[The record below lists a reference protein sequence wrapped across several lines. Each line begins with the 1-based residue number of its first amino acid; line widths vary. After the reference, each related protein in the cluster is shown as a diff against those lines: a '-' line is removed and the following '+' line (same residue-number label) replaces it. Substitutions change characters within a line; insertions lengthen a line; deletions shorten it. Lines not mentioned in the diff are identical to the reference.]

1 MVTAYAAWLMRWRWF
16 VIAATLMVVGMFASG
31 MRFLEF
37 TTDYRAFFSA
47 QNPQMLAFEKMQSTY
62 AKADNVMF
70 VITPKDGTVFT
81 AKTLESI
88 QWLTEQAWQTPYSNR
103 VDSLT
108 NFQHTE
114 AVEDDLAVADL
125 VTDPSELT
133 AEDLQRIQRIARQEP
148 AINKRLI
155 SEDGTVTS
163 VNVTVQLPGKSEQ
176 ESPEIA
182 KFSRELANELRA
194 RDPNL
199 EVALT
204 GLAIMN
210 STFGETSQKDLS
222 TLVPLMFLVVVITV
236 GLLLRSV
243 TPVIVTFLVILMSIL
258 VGMGAL
264 GWSGVKLTA
273 PVASAPTI
281 ILTMAVADAVHIFAT
296 YVWNLRHGFNK
307 HEAMI
312 ESLRI
317 NMQPVFLTSFTTLI
331 GFLCMNFT
339 EVPPLAHLGNVVA
352 VGVTAA
358 YLLSITF
365 LPALAVVLPIRAT
378 KTEDTHHPF
387 FDALSIFV
395 TTHYKKLLW
404 GMSAITVGFAALL
417 PLNQINDDFVRYFD
431 ERVPFRVDSDYAAE
445 KLLGPYSMD
454 FSISSGEENG
464 IATPRFLQKVDAF
477 VEFAKTQP
485 EVAHAFTITDTMKRL
500 NQNMH
505 GDDASYYTLP
515 ENSELAAQ
523 YLLMYEMSLPYGLD
537 LNNQIDVNK
546 SATKVTLAT
555 INLSSAELLRLEQVF
570 DDWFSQNAPGLQ
582 VDQASTALMFAH
594 IGQRNAKSQTFGTAI
609 SLFIISMILII
620 ALRSL
625 KIGIISIIPNMA
637 PAAVAFGM
645 WAIIDGQ
652 VGMSVSIVAGMTLG
666 IVVDDTIHFLSKYL
680 RARREQ
686 QMSTEQAIHYAF
698 AQVGQALFVTTIVLV
713 AGFSILMISTF
724 KVNADMGLVTAM
736 TISIA
741 LVLDFLLL
749 PALLMTFDREKNP
762 INQAHTST
770 GDSQDAKTIHVI
782 EPNAV

>member
-1 MVTAYAAWLMRWRWF
+1 MVTHYAAWLMRWRWF
-16 VIAATLMVVGMFASG
+16 VIAATLVVVGSMASG

-37 TTDYRAFFSA
+37 TTDYRVFFSPE
-47 QNPQMLAFEKMQSTY
+47 NPQMLAFEKMQSTY

-70 VITPKDGTVFT
+70 VITPKDGTVFSN
-81 AKTLESI
+81 KTLASI

-103 VDSLT
+103 VDSIT

-114 AVEDDLAVADL
+114 ALEDDLAVADL
-125 VTDPSELT
+125 VADPQQLTADELT
-133 AEDLQRIQRIARQEP
+133 KIQRIARQEP
-148 AINKRLI
+148 ALNKRLI
-155 SEDGTVTS
+155 NEDGTVTS
-163 VNVTVQLPGKSEQ
+163 INVTVQLPGKSVN

-182 KFSRELANELRA
+182 TFARQLAAELQT

-199 EVALT
+199 KVALT
-204 GLAIMN
+204 GLAMMN
-210 STFGETSQKDLS
+210 STFGETSEKDMS
-222 TLVPLMFLVVVITV
+222 TLVPLMFLVVVVSV

-258 VGMGAL
+258 VGMGTL
-264 GWSGVKLTA
+264 GWSGIKLTA

-296 YVWNLRHGFNK
+296 YVWNLRHGFSK
-307 HEAMI
+307 HNAMI

-317 NMQPVFLTSFTTLI
+317 NMQPVFLTSLTTVI

-352 VGVTAA
+352 VGVVAA
-358 YLLSITF
+358 FLLSITF
-365 LPALAVVLPIRAT
+365 LPALAVVLPIHAKQT
-378 KTEDTHHPF
+378 DDTHHPF
-387 FDALSIFV
+387 FTALATFV
-395 TTHYKKLLW
+395 TGNYKKLLW
-404 GMSAITVGFAALL
+404 GLSAITIGFSAFL
-417 PLNQINDDFVRYFD
+417 PLNQINDDFVKYFD
-431 ERVPFRVDSDYAAE
+431 ERVPFRVDSDYASTT
-445 KLLGPYSMD
+445 LLGPYSMD

-464 IATPRFLQKVDAF
+464 IASPHFLQKVDAF

-485 EVAHAFTITDTMKRL
+485 EIAHAFTITDTLKRL
-500 NQNMH
+500 NKNMH
-505 GDDASYYTLP
+505 GDDANYYALP
-515 ENSELAAQ
+515 QNSELAAQ

-555 INLSSAELLRLEQVF
+555 INLSSAQLLHLEQLF
-570 DDWFSQNAPGLQ
+570 NDWFAQNAPALK

-594 IGQRNAKSQTFGTAI
+594 IGQRNAKSQTLGTAI
-609 SLFIISMILII
+609 SLFIISMILVI

-625 KIGIISIIPNMA
+625 KIGIISLIPNMA
-637 PAAVAFGM
+637 PAAIAFGI

-686 QMSTEQAIHYAF
+686 NMNAEQAIHYAF
-698 AQVGQALFVTTIVLV
+698 AQVGQALAVTTIVLV
-713 AGFSILMISTF
+713 AGFSILMFSTF
-724 KVNADMGLVTAM
+724 KVNADMGLVTAI
-736 TISIA
+736 TISVA

-749 PALLMTFDREKNP
+749 PALLMAFDRQQNSIEQTN
-762 INQAHTST
+762 TSA
-770 GDSQDAKTIHVI
+770 GDSQDAKTINFI
-782 EPNAV
+782 EPNAI

>member
-1 MVTAYAAWLMRWRWF
+1 MVTAYASWLMRWRWF
-16 VIAATLMVVGMFASG
+16 VIAATLVVVGIFASG

-37 TTDYRAFFSA
+37 TTDYRVFFSA
-47 QNPQMLAFEKMQSTY
+47 ENPQMLAFEKMQSTY

-70 VITPKDGTVFT
+70 VITPKDGNVFT
-81 AKTLESI
+81 PKTLASI

-114 AVEDDLAVADL
+114 ALDDDLAVADL
-125 VTDPSELT
+125 VENPDELT
-133 AEDLQRIQRIARQEP
+133 ADDLAKIQRIAHQEP
-148 AINKRLI
+148 SLNKRLI
-155 SEDGTVTS
+155 NEAGTVTS
-163 VNVTVQLPGKSEQ
+163 VNVTVQLPGKDVK

-182 KFSRELANELRA
+182 NFARKLAADLHA

-199 EVALT
+199 DVALT
-204 GLAIMN
+204 GIAMMN
-210 STFGETSQKDLS
+210 SAFGETSEKDMG

-243 TPVIVTFLVILMSIL
+243 APVIVTFLVILMSIL
-258 VGMGAL
+258 MGMGSL

-281 ILTMAVADAVHIFAT
+281 ILTMAVADAVHLFAT
-296 YVWNLRHGFNK
+296 YMWNLRHGLTK
-307 HEAMI
+307 HNAMI

-317 NMQPVFLTSFTTLI
+317 NMQPVFLTSLTTLI

-352 VGVTAA
+352 VGVAA
-358 YLLSITF
+358 AFLLSITF
-365 LPALAVVLPIRAT
+365 LPALAVTIPIKAK
-378 KTEDTHHPF
+378 KTDVTHHPV
-387 FDALSIFV
+387 FDAIARFT
-395 TTHYKKLLW
+395 TTHHKKLLL
-404 GMSAITVGFAALL
+404 GMSALTIGFAALL
-417 PLNQINDDFVRYFD
+417 PLNQINDDFVSYFD
-431 ERVPFRVDSDYAAE
+431 KRVPFRVDSDYASE
-445 KLLGPYSMD
+445 KLLGPYTID
-454 FSISSGEENG
+454 FSINSNEENG
-464 IATPRFLQKVDAF
+464 ISSPKFLQKVNAF

-485 EVAHAFTITDTMKRL
+485 EVAHVFTLTDTMKRL
-500 NQNMH
+500 NKNMH
-505 GDDASYYTLP
+505 GDDESYNKLP

-546 SATKVTLAT
+546 SATKVTLST
-555 INLSSAELLRLEQVF
+555 INLSSAQLLDIEQRCA
-570 DDWFSQNAPGLQ
+570 DWFSQNAPGLT
-582 VDQASTALMFAH
+582 VDKASTALMFAH
-594 IGQRNAKSQTFGTAI
+594 IGQRNAKSQTFGTAL
-609 SLFIISMILII
+609 SLFIISMILIV
-620 ALRSL
+620 ALRSF
-625 KIGIISIIPNMA
+625 KIGVISLVPNMA
-637 PAAVAFGM
+637 PAAIAFGI

-680 RARREQ
+680 RARREKNMDAQ
-686 QMSTEQAIHYAF
+686 EAIHYAF
-698 AQVGQALFVTTIVLV
+698 AQVGQALAVTTVVLV

-724 KVNADMGLVTAM
+724 KVNADMGFVTAM

-749 PALLMTFDREKNP
+749 PALLMTFDRKP
-762 INQAHTST
+762 RALSQTQTST
-770 GDSQDAKTIHVI
+770 GDNQDAEAINFT
-782 EPNAV
+782 EPNAA

>member
-1 MVTAYAAWLMRWRWF
+1 MVTHYAAWLMRWRWF
-16 VIAATLMVVGMFASG
+16 VIAATLVVVGSMASG

-37 TTDYRAFFSA
+37 TTDYRVFFSPE
-47 QNPQMLAFEKMQSTY
+47 NPQMLAFEKMQSTY

-70 VITPKDGTVFT
+70 VITPKDGTVFSNN
-81 AKTLESI
+81 TLASI

-103 VDSLT
+103 VDSIT

-114 AVEDDLAVADL
+114 ALEDDLAVADL
-125 VTDPSELT
+125 VADPQQLT
-133 AEDLQRIQRIARQEP
+133 ADELAKIQRIARQEP
-148 AINKRLI
+148 ALNKRLI
-155 SEDGTVTS
+155 NEDGTVTS
-163 VNVTVQLPGKSEQ
+163 VNVTVQLPGKSVN

-182 KFSRELANELRA
+182 TFARQLAAELQT

-199 EVALT
+199 KVALT
-204 GLAIMN
+204 GLAMMN
-210 STFGETSQKDLS
+210 STFGETSEKDMS
-222 TLVPLMFLVVVITV
+222 TLVPLMFLVVVVSV
-236 GLLLRSV
+236 GVLLRSV

-264 GWSGVKLTA
+264 GWSGIKLTA

-296 YVWNLRHGFNK
+296 YVWNLRHGFSK
-307 HEAMI
+307 HNAMI

-317 NMQPVFLTSFTTLI
+317 NMQPVFLTSLTTVI

-352 VGVTAA
+352 VGVVAA
-358 YLLSITF
+358 FLLSITF
-365 LPALAVVLPIRAT
+365 LPALAVVLPIRAKQT
-378 KTEDTHHPF
+378 DDTHHPF
-387 FDALSIFV
+387 FTALATFV
-395 TTHYKKLLW
+395 TGNYKKLLW
-404 GMSAITVGFAALL
+404 GLSAITIGFSAFL
-417 PLNQINDDFVRYFD
+417 PLNQINDDFVKYFD
-431 ERVPFRVDSDYAAE
+431 ERVPFRVDSDYASAT
-445 KLLGPYSMD
+445 LLGPYSMD

-464 IATPRFLQKVDAF
+464 IASPHFLQKVDAF

-485 EVAHAFTITDTMKRL
+485 EIAHAFTITDTLKRL
-500 NQNMH
+500 NKNMH
-505 GDDASYYTLP
+505 GDDANYYALP
-515 ENSELAAQ
+515 QNSELAAQ

-555 INLSSAELLRLEQVF
+555 INLSSAQLLHLEQLF
-570 DDWFSQNAPGLQ
+570 NDWFAQNAPALK

-594 IGQRNAKSQTFGTAI
+594 IGQRNAKSQTLGTAI
-609 SLFIISMILII
+609 SLFIISMILVI

-625 KIGIISIIPNMA
+625 KIGIISLIPNMA
-637 PAAVAFGM
+637 PAAIAFGI

-686 QMSTEQAIHYAF
+686 NMNAEQAIHYAF
-698 AQVGQALFVTTIVLV
+698 AQVGQALAVTTIVLV
-713 AGFSILMISTF
+713 AGFSILMFSTF
-724 KVNADMGLVTAM
+724 KVNADMGLVTAI
-736 TISIA
+736 TISVA

-749 PALLMTFDREKNP
+749 PALLMAFDRQQNSIEQTN
-762 INQAHTST
+762 TSA
-770 GDSQDAKTIHVI
+770 GDSQDAKTINFI
-782 EPNAV
+782 EPNAI